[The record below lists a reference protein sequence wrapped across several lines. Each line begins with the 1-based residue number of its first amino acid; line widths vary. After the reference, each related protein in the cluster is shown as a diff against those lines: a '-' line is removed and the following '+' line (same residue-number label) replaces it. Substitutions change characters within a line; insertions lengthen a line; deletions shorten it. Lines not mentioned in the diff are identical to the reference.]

1 MFKIYYIKAT
11 LGAPTVCLSPV
22 QVWRLLLYSLY
33 IWVKIGFMVVVGGG
47 GGRTAAVGCHLHNRQ
62 TSAVNHN
69 FSLQIIKTS
78 PK

>member
-47 GGRTAAVGCHLHNRQ
+47 GEDSCCRLSFA
-62 TSAVNHN
+62 
-69 FSLQIIKTS
+69 
-78 PK
+78 

>member
-22 QVWRLLLYSLY
+22 QVWCLLLYSLY

-47 GGRTAAVGCHLHNRQ
+47 TAAVGCHLHNRQ